1 MTIIRIKLT
10 PKSEPPKRYI
20 GWRCKHKGEPG
31 APDNPANSGDPE
43 VRPSDWQN
51 GIPFTEELQRLSFD
65 LMRWG
70 NPLITA
76 QNWRVVYKDDVAFTN
91 NQSWGDNQVRADYIN
106 GLDLSAPLP
115 KLMKVTICGG
125 SLYGGIPEGD
135 ELTFRPGVDGIDAN
149 GAAIPPLETVIKNG
163 WYFHAVTWIRNG
175 VTSHFPQ
182 GHGGKV
188 LIPLVLTIPVS
199 YPLAWFERWDGVELP
214 DPLR

>member
-1 MTIIRIKLT
+1 MMVISTTTLNYTTT
-10 PKSEPPKRYI
+10 PPVYV
-20 GWRCKHKGEPG
+20 GYRCKHKGEPG
-31 APDNPANSGDPE
+31 APNNPTNSGDPE

-51 GIPFTEELQRLSFD
+51 GIAFTEELQRLSFD

-70 NPLITA
+70 NSLITA
-76 QNWRVVYKDDVAFTN
+76 ADWRVVYKNDVMLTN
-91 NQSWGDNQVRADYIN
+91 NQSWGENQVRADYIN
-106 GLDLSAPLP
+106 GLNLDAPLP

-163 WYFHAVTWIRNG
+163 WYFHAVTWIRDG
-175 VTSHFPQ
+175 VIAHFPQ